1 MDLFVSIK
9 NLLILDSSIV
19 EKLFILNLLIFPFNN
34 FNPSFLWDMYELVL
48 VNSNSLESKA
58 SDPSLPEYIFEGPGE
73 VLLIKGDYFQVR
85 WRRPVP
91 DVWINSDHI
100 VSY

>member
-1 MDLFVSIK
+1 MSEQT
-9 NLLILDSSIV
+9 
-19 EKLFILNLLIFPFNN
+19 EKLEDSKSPLKVTKKLRKGDLIKVERRKY
-34 FNPSFLWDMYELVL
+34 L
-48 VNSNSLESKA
+48 NSLESKS
-58 SDPSLPEYIFEGPGE
+58 SDESLPEYIFEGPGE
-73 VLLIKGDYFQVR
+73 ILLIKGDYCQVR

>member
-1 MDLFVSIK
+1 MSEQIEKVDDSQLPPKIQKKFRKGDLVK
-9 NLLILDSSIV
+9 VDR
-19 EKLFILNLLIFPFNN
+19 EK
-34 FNPSFLWDMYELVL
+34 Y
-48 VNSNSLESKA
+48 SNSLESKA
-58 SDPSLPEYIFEGPGE
+58 SDPILPEYIFEGPGE

>member
-1 MDLFVSIK
+1 MSEQIEKVDDSQLPPKIQKKFRKGDLVK
-9 NLLILDSSIV
+9 V
-19 EKLFILNLLIFPFNN
+19 HREK
-34 FNPSFLWDMYELVL
+34 Y
-48 VNSNSLESKA
+48 SNSLESKA

>member
-1 MDLFVSIK
+1 MSEQIEKVDDSQLPPKIQKKFRKGDLVK
-9 NLLILDSSIV
+9 VDR
-19 EKLFILNLLIFPFNN
+19 EK
-34 FNPSFLWDMYELVL
+34 Y
-48 VNSNSLESKA
+48 SNSLESKA

>member
-1 MDLFVSIK
+1 MSEQIEKVVDSQLPPKIQKKFRKGDLVK
-9 NLLILDSSIV
+9 VDR
-19 EKLFILNLLIFPFNN
+19 EK
-34 FNPSFLWDMYELVL
+34 Y
-48 VNSNSLESKA
+48 SNSLESKA